1 MYSTFP
7 RDSTRAKEDGRGGGK
22 GPHKRN
28 VVSLRDDLIS
38 NVTVKI
44 SNFFV
49 VEISSRVAPEDLQS
63 TLS

>member
-1 MYSTFP
+1 M
-7 RDSTRAKEDGRGGGK
+7 GGGGGK